1 MSPKRLSLEHEED
14 RNETPPPKT
23 LEEQLRRYQLHW
35 SAVDFDRDDPARL
48 LVRYGRRGP
57 KGWWPLIPAGL
68 CLLGA
73 AAVPFASPLDG
84 SLNALIAGVLVV
96 AAVACVLLWRS
107 CVRVRLSP
115 KGLVAA
121 AFPPLTGPSA
131 KRAAEADPT
140 FPRGEKRREGR
151 SPLRPA
157 LPHPRRSGTSADY
170 QHPDQRRRLSGLNAA
185 DRPRQVAA
193 LLIDLRAG
201 FADPLIPVRAPARM
215 LTRRPSGLRPPVDSG
230 SRGFRRYVVVFS
242 GLRRQRPSVEFSGDA
257 HGRKR
262 PWHSGGQA

>member
-35 SAVDFDRDDPARL
+35 SAVDFDRDDPAQL

-57 KGWWPLIPAGL
+57 KGWWPLIPAAL

-73 AAVPFASPLDG
+73 AAVFFVSPLDG

-96 AAVACVLLWRS
+96 VAVAFVLLWRS

-131 KRAAEADPT
+131 RVPLKQIRR
-140 FPRGEKRREGR
+140 FRVEKSGDKGARRFALHCLTRDDREL
-151 SPLRPA
+151 PLITNIPIKDDA
-157 LPHPRRSGTSADY
+157 YLTSM
-170 QHPDQRRRLSGLNAA
+170 
-185 DRPRQVAA
+185 
-193 LLIDLRAG
+193 LLIERVKSLR
-201 FADPLIPVRAPARM
+201 
-215 LTRRPSGLRPPVDSG
+215 S
-230 SRGFRRYVVVFS
+230 
-242 GLRRQRPSVEFSGDA
+242 
-257 HGRKR
+257 
-262 PWHSGGQA
+262 